1 MDVAAEAALGLQMIE
16 ARPTE
21 PAPAYTPGSEA
32 DFDRL
37 YRASYHR
44 LLYALLAVTGDYQAA
59 EDCVQEAFVKAY
71 HAWPMW
77 KPDAPAE
84 AWLHRIGLNVAFSY
98 LRWRKLRELPEI
110 VRRLGRQTRET
121 DPEDIA
127 LRGELLA
134 ALRKLPPEQAAAIV
148 LRFHHG
154 YTNRDMA
161 HALGVPESTIAS
173 RVAAAKERLR
183 HELGEPA

>member
-44 LLYALLAVTGDYQAA
+44 LLYALLAVTGDYEAA